1 MAGTA
6 KPLNPDEME
15 TLPLHCAGQL
25 IPEVRAPE
33 CLDGAVTGLALL
45 APVFHVDP
53 TQQHKKKFKA
63 LVAAKAAARADDPE
77 GYPAET

>member
-1 MAGTA
+1 M
-6 KPLNPDEME
+6 
-15 TLPLHCAGQL
+15 
-25 IPEVRAPE
+25 
-33 CLDGAVTGLALL
+33 DGVVTGLALL